1 MSEDRLPAQGGAF
14 EPAPASARRC
24 TLAARAR
31 RCAVTLGA
39 LLAPFALVA
48 LDGRA
53 WGCDAL
59 PVLPE
64 GAQLAQLL
72 DSMHV
77 ESHWIAGRHVDW
89 RTGEPDGRPEPREG
103 SHSHC
108 SAFVSAVAA
117 KLDVEL
123 LHPPEH
129 SQVFL
134 ADAQCAWLGGEG
146 AGFGWRR
153 IASPLEAQQLANR
166 GAFVVAC
173 YETSKAELPG
183 HIAIIRPEAVCR
195 RRIET
200 EGPQITQ
207 AGVEN
212 YASTTLANGFRHHP
226 RAWAHGRA
234 VRFYAHEPVR

>member
-1 MSEDRLPAQGGAF
+1 VCEDRLPGSGVALG
-14 EPAPASARRC
+14 PALSSARWRVRS
-24 TLAARAR
+24 AHARW
-31 RCAVTLGA
+31 AVALVGA
-39 LLAPFALVA
+39 LFAA
-48 LDGRA
+48 GCGER
-53 WGCDAL
+53 GCDAL
-59 PVLPE
+59 PILSE
-64 GAQLAQLL
+64 GARLAQLL

-146 AGFGWRR
+146 SGFGWRR
-153 IASPLEAQQLANR
+153 VDSPLDAQQLANR

-173 YETSKAELPG
+173 YETSNTELPG
-183 HIAIIRPEAVCR
+183 HIAVIRPEALCR

-212 YASTTLANGFRHHP
+212 YPSTTLANGFRHHP

-234 VRFYAHEPVR
+234 VRFYAHEPVP